1 METLFLIGGQQTR
14 PLDPGVAGNKA
25 ANLSRM
31 AAMGLSVPPAFVV
44 PNSLC
49 AGVNSGERGALDA
62 LDRALDDGMRFLEDQ
77 TGRRFG
83 DRRRPLLVSVRSGAP
98 HSMPGMLET
107 VLDVGCTSEAVQGLV
122 RISGNPRF
130 AWDCRRRFL
139 QGYGETVL
147 GLDPRPL
154 EARLAAL
161 MAEEAAASDSDLDG
175 EALERFAAECL
186 GYAAQSG
193 ADVPDDAV
201 AQLRAA
207 ARAVFRSWDCDKARA
222 YRRLTHLP
230 DGDGTAVTVQAM
242 VFGNMGRQ
250 SGAGVAFSR
259 DPSTGEKTPV
269 IDLLFEAQGED
280 VVSGRRT
287 PVAGTVLAARLPAVS
302 GELLAALARLEDS
315 FRDVQDVEF
324 TIEGGRLWML
334 QTRAAKRTPRAAL
347 RIAVDD
353 VRAGRITQDE
363 AVIRLSGLDE
373 DGLAVTRFES
383 AGAPIGEG
391 VPAAPGVAAGR
402 AAFDSASA
410 QQLAAKGDA
419 VILLRPDTAAAD
431 VAGFAAAAGILT
443 TAGGRTAHAALVARQ
458 MGKPCV
464 VACGTLAIDE
474 AHRHAHIGTLA
485 IAEGDWL
492 SIDGDAGTVF
502 AGRLPIVVTR
512 PEHDLAE
519 WRRWKEQ
526 ASSAHAS
533 SGAAA
538 AAQ

>member
-1 METLFLIGGQQTR
+1 MEMPYLIGGPRTR
-14 PLDPGVAGNKA
+14 AIEPDIAGNKA

-31 AAMGLSVPPAFVV
+31 AAMELPVPPAFVV

-49 AGVNSGERGALDA
+49 AGVNRGEREALDT
-62 LDRALDDGMRFLEDQ
+62 LDRALADGMRFLEEQ

-98 HSMPGMLET
+98 YSMPGMLET
-107 VLDVGCTSEAVQGLV
+107 VLDVGCTSDVVQGLV
-122 RISGNPRF
+122 RVSGNPRF

-154 EARLAAL
+154 ESRLAAL
-161 MAEEAAASDSDLDG
+161 MAEEAVASDSELDG
-175 EALERFAAECL
+175 EVLQRFATDCL
-186 GYAAQSG
+186 AQITQAG
-193 ADVPDDAV
+193 ADVPDDAHV
-201 AQLRAA
+201 QLRAA
-207 ARAVFRSWDCDKARA
+207 ARAVFRSWDCDKAKA
-222 YRRLTHLP
+222 YRRLTGLP
-230 DGDGTAVTVQAM
+230 EGDGTAVTVQAM
-242 VFGNMGRQ
+242 VFGNMGRR

-269 IDLLFEAQGED
+269 VDLLFEAQGED

-287 PVAGTVLAARLPAVS
+287 PVAGDALAARLPAIS
-302 GELLAALARLEDS
+302 DALLEALARLETV

-324 TIEGGRLWML
+324 TIENGRLWML

-353 VRAGRITQDE
+353 VRAGLVTPAE
-363 AVIRLSGLDE
+363 ALARLNGLEE
-373 DGLAVTRFES
+373 DRLAVTRFE
-383 AGAPIGEG
+383 AAEAPVGEG

-402 AAFDSASA
+402 AAFGSASA
-410 QQLAAKGDA
+410 QRIAGGGDP

-458 MGKPCV
+458 MGRPCV
-464 VACGTLAIDE
+464 VACQALAIDE
-474 AHRHAHIGTLA
+474 AARAGRLGTLA

-512 PEHDLAE
+512 PEDDLAE

-526 ASSAHAS
+526 AAS
-533 SGAAA
+533 RAAA

>member
-1 METLFLIGGQQTR
+1 METLYRIGGPRSQALE
-14 PLDPGVAGNKA
+14 PAIAGNKA

-31 AAMGLSVPPAFVV
+31 AAMGLPVPPAFVV

-49 AGVNSGERGALDA
+49 AGVNRSEPNALEA
-62 LDRALDDGMRFLEDQ
+62 LDRALEDGMRFLEEQ

-98 HSMPGMLET
+98 YSMPGMLET
-107 VLDVGCTSEAVQGLV
+107 VLDVGCTGEAVHGLV
-122 RISGNPRF
+122 RMSGNPRF

-139 QGYGETVL
+139 QGYCETVL
-147 GLDPRPL
+147 ALDPRPL
-154 EARLAAL
+154 EAKLAGL
-161 MAEEAAASDSDLDG
+161 MAEEAVASDSELDG
-175 EALERFAAECL
+175 DALQRFATECL
-186 GYAAQSG
+186 GYATQSG
-193 ADVPDDAV
+193 ADVPDDGF

-207 ARAVFRSWDCDKARA
+207 ARAVFRSWDCDKAQA
-222 YRRLTHLP
+222 YRRLTHLA
-230 DGDGTAVTVQAM
+230 DSDGTAVTVQAM
-242 VFGNMGRQ
+242 VFGNMGRR

-269 IDLLFEAQGED
+269 VDLLFEAQGED
-280 VVSGRRT
+280 VVSGQRT
-287 PVAGTVLAARLPAVS
+287 PVAGGALAARLPDVS
-302 GELLAALARLEDS
+302 AELLAALAKLEGA

-324 TIEGGRLWML
+324 TIENGRLWML

-353 VRAGRITQDE
+353 VRAGIVTPAE
-363 AVIRLSGLDE
+363 ALARLDGLDE
-373 DGLAVTRFES
+373 DRLAVTRFES
-383 AGAPIGEG
+383 ADGSIGEG
-391 VPAAPGVAAGR
+391 VPAAPGVAVGR
-402 AAFDSASA
+402 TAFDSLSA
-410 QQLAAKGDA
+410 EQFAAKGDP
-419 VILLRPDTAAAD
+419 VILARPDTAAAD

-464 VACGTLAIDE
+464 VACQALAIDE
-474 AHRHAHIGTLA
+474 AKRQARIGAVA

-492 SIDGDAGTVF
+492 SIDGDAGAVF

-512 PEHDLAE
+512 PEDDLAE

-526 ASSAHAS
+526 ATE
-533 SGAAA
+533 GAAA

>member
-1 METLFLIGGQQTR
+1 MKMLYLIGGPRTEE
-14 PLDPGVAGNKA
+14 LEPGIAGNKA

-31 AAMGLSVPPAFVV
+31 AAMGLPVPPAFVV
-44 PNSLC
+44 PNTLC
-49 AGVNSGERGALDA
+49 AGINKGEREALDA
-62 LDRALDDGMRFLEDQ
+62 LDRALDDGMRFLEEQ

-98 HSMPGMLET
+98 ASMPGMLET
-107 VLDVGCTSEAVQGLV
+107 VLDVGCTSEAVHGLV
-122 RISGNPRF
+122 RMSGNPRF

-139 QGYGETVL
+139 QGYSETVL

-154 EARLAAL
+154 ESTLAAL
-161 MAEEAAASDSDLDG
+161 MAEEAVASDIELDG
-175 EALERFAAECL
+175 EALERFAAECI
-186 GYAAQSG
+186 GYATQSG
-193 ADVPDDAV
+193 AEMPDDAY

-207 ARAVFRSWDCDKARA
+207 ARTVYGSWESDKAKA
-222 YRRLTHLP
+222 YRRLTQLA
-230 DGDGTAVTVQAM
+230 DSDGTAVTVQAM
-242 VFGNMGRQ
+242 VFGNMGRL

-269 IDLLFEAQGED
+269 VDLLFEAQGED

-287 PVAGTVLAARLPAVS
+287 PAPGEALAARLPAVS
-302 GELLAALARLEDS
+302 TELLEALAKLEGA

-324 TIEGGRLWML
+324 TIEDGRLWML
-334 QTRAAKRTPRAAL
+334 QARAAKRTPRAAL

-353 VRAGRITQDE
+353 VRAGILTPAE
-363 AVIRLSGLDE
+363 AVARLDGLDE
-373 DGLAVTRFES
+373 DRLAVTRFES
-383 AGAPIGEG
+383 TGAPIGEG

-410 QQLAAKGDA
+410 QQLAAKGDP
-419 VILLRPDTAAAD
+419 VILMRPDTAAAD

-464 VACGTLAIDE
+464 VACQTLIIDE
-474 AHRHAHIGTLA
+474 ARRQAQIGRLS

-502 AGRLPIVVTR
+502 AGCLPIIVSR
-512 PEHDLAE
+512 PEDDLAE
-519 WRRWKEQ
+519 WRHWKQ
-526 ASSAHAS
+526 QPTSQSASRAT
-533 SGAAA
+533 A

>member
-1 METLFLIGGQQTR
+1 METLYRIGGSQTR
-14 PLDPGVAGNKA
+14 DLDPTIAGSKA
-25 ANLSRM
+25 ANLSRLTS
-31 AAMGLSVPPAFVV
+31 MGLPVPPAFVV

-49 AGVNSGERGALDA
+49 LAVNRGDLDALAA
-62 LDRALDDGMRFLEDQ
+62 LDRALEEGVRFLEEQ

-122 RISGNPRF
+122 RMSGNPRF

-139 QGYGETVL
+139 QGYAETVL
-147 GLDPRPL
+147 ALDPRPL
-154 EARLAAL
+154 DAMLAVR
-161 MAEEAAASDSDLDG
+161 MAEEQVSSDSELDG
-175 EALERFAAECL
+175 EALERFAADCL
-186 GYAAQSG
+186 SHATQSG
-193 ADVPDDAV
+193 ADVPDDAH
-201 AQLRAA
+201 AQLRAS
-207 ARAVFRSWDCDKARA
+207 ARAVFLSWDCDKART

-230 DGDGTAVTVQAM
+230 DSDGTAVTVQAM
-242 VFGNMGRQ
+242 VFGNMGRS

-259 DPSTGEKTPV
+259 DPSTGEKTPI

-287 PVAGTVLAARLPAVS
+287 PVTGAALAARLPAVS
-302 GELLAALARLEDS
+302 AELVQALSRIEAA

-324 TIEGGRLWML
+324 TIENGRLWML
-334 QTRAAKRTPRAAL
+334 QTRAAKRAPRAAL

-353 VRAGRITQDE
+353 VRAGVITQNE
-363 AVIRLSGLDE
+363 AVARLNGLEE
-373 DGLAVTRFES
+373 DALAVARFES

-402 AAFDSASA
+402 AALDSESA
-410 QQLAAKGDA
+410 QKLAAKGDA
-419 VILLRPDTAAAD
+419 VILVRPDTAAAD

-443 TAGGRTAHAALVARQ
+443 IAGGRTAHAALVARQ

-464 VACGTLAIDE
+464 VACPTLTIDE
-474 AHRHAHIGTLA
+474 ANRRARFGALA
-485 IAEGDWL
+485 IAEGEWL
-492 SIDGDAGTVF
+492 SIDGDVGTVF

-512 PEHDLAE
+512 PEDDLAE
-519 WRRWKEQ
+519 WRRWKELTG
-526 ASSAHAS
+526 SN
-533 SGAAA
+533 GRTAAA
-538 AAQ
+538 R

>member
-1 METLFLIGGQQTR
+1 MEMPYLIGGPRTR
-14 PLDPGVAGNKA
+14 ALEPGIAGNKA

-31 AAMGLSVPPAFVV
+31 AAMDLPVPPAFVV

-49 AGVNSGERGALDA
+49 AGVNRGEREVLDI
-62 LDRALDDGMRFLEDQ
+62 LDRALADGMRFLEEQ

-98 HSMPGMLET
+98 ASMPGMLET

-122 RISGNPRF
+122 RMSGNPRF

-154 EARLAAL
+154 ESKLAAL
-161 MAEEAAASDSDLDG
+161 MAEEAVASDSELDG
-175 EALERFAAECL
+175 ETLERFAADCL
-186 GYAAQSG
+186 AQATQSG
-193 ADVPDDAV
+193 ADVPDDAH
-201 AQLRAA
+201 AQLSAA
-207 ARAVFRSWDCDKARA
+207 ARAVFRSWDCDKAKA
-222 YRRLTHLP
+222 YRRLTGLP
-230 DGDGTAVTVQAM
+230 EGAGTAVTVQAM
-242 VFGNMGRQ
+242 VFGNMGRR

-269 IDLLFEAQGED
+269 VDLLFEAQGED

-287 PVAGTVLAARLPAVS
+287 PVAGDALAARLPAVS
-302 GELLAALARLEDS
+302 AALLEALARLEAA

-324 TIEGGRLWML
+324 TIESGRLWML

-353 VRAGRITQDE
+353 VRAGIITPAE
-363 AVIRLSGLDE
+363 ALARLDGLDE
-373 DGLAVTRFES
+373 DRLSVTRFES
-383 AGAPIGEG
+383 TGASVGAG

-410 QQLAAKGDA
+410 QQIAAGGDP

-458 MGKPCV
+458 MGKPCI
-464 VACGTLAIDE
+464 VACQALAIDE
-474 AHRHAHIGTLA
+474 ATRAARLGTLA

-492 SIDGDAGTVF
+492 SIDGDAGSVF
-502 AGRLPIVVTR
+502 VGRLPIVVTR
-512 PEHDLAE
+512 PEDDIAA
-519 WRRWKEQ
+519 WRYWKEQ
-526 ASSAHAS
+526 APTPPAS
-533 SGAAA
+533 GTAA

>member
-1 METLFLIGGQQTR
+1 METLFLIGGQKTR
-14 PLDPGVAGNKA
+14 TLEPSIAGNKA

-31 AAMGLSVPPAFVV
+31 AAIGLPVPPAFVV
-44 PNSLC
+44 PNNLC
-49 AGVNSGERGALDA
+49 AGVNRGERDALAA
-62 LDRALDDGMRFLEDQ
+62 LDRALDDGMRFLEEQ

-98 HSMPGMLET
+98 YSMPGMLET

-122 RISGNPRF
+122 RMSGNPRF

-139 QGYGETVL
+139 QSYGETVL
-147 GLDPRPL
+147 RLDPRPL
-154 EARLAAL
+154 EAKLAAL
-161 MAEEAAASDSDLDG
+161 MVEEAVASDPELDG

-186 GYAAQSG
+186 GYATQSG
-193 ADVPDDAV
+193 ADVPDDAD
-201 AQLRAA
+201 AQLRAS
-207 ARAVFRSWDCDKARA
+207 ARAVFLSWDCDKARA

-230 DGDGTAVTVQAM
+230 EGDGTAVTVQAM
-242 VFGNMGRQ
+242 VFGNRGRQ

-287 PVAGTVLAARLPAVS
+287 PVAGAALAARLPAVS
-302 GELLAALARLEDS
+302 TVLLAALATLEDI

-324 TIEGGRLWML
+324 TIEDGRLWML

-353 VRAGRITQDE
+353 VRTGLITPDE
-363 AVIRLSGLDE
+363 AVARLNGLDE
-373 DGLAVTRFES
+373 DGLAVTRFGS
-383 AGAPIGEG
+383 AGAPIGNG

-419 VILLRPDTAAAD
+419 VILVRPDTAAAD

-464 VACGTLAIDE
+464 VACSALAIDE
-474 AHRHAHIGTLA
+474 PNRHARIGTLA

-502 AGRLPIVVTR
+502 SGRLPIVVTR
-512 PEHDLAE
+512 PEDDLAE
-519 WRRWKEQ
+519 WRRWKGQ
-526 ASSAHAS
+526 TASPAPCD
-533 SGAAA
+533 AAA
-538 AAQ
+538 AAH